1 MRYLYTYAD
10 YLIFESV
17 EYPKLLMDLNSV
29 VDATIANGLDAQ
41 AATKEIKNYI
51 DSNKQQIVNE
61 LGKPDFTRA
70 LLTIL
75 NKWSDQYGNELD
87 SFEFDYVIDQGK
99 DSEDISD
106 DEFDLPSDTDEFQ
119 ELDF

>member
-41 AATKEIKNYI
+41 AATREIKNYI

-87 SFEFDYVIDQGK
+87 SFEFDYVIDQSQG
-99 DSEDISD
+99 SEDISD
-106 DEFDLPSDTDEFQ
+106 EEFDLPSDTDEFQ

>member
-41 AATKEIKNYI
+41 AATRKIKNYI

-61 LGKPDFTRA
+61 LGKPDFTKA

-75 NKWSDQYGNELD
+75 NKWSNQYGNELD
-87 SFEFDYVIDQGK
+87 SLEFDYVIDQSQG
-99 DSEDISD
+99 SEGFSD

>member
-41 AATKEIKNYI
+41 AATREIKNYI

>member
-41 AATKEIKNYI
+41 AATGEIKNYI

-75 NKWSDQYGNELD
+75 NKWSDRYGNELD
-87 SFEFDYVIDQGK
+87 SFEFDYVIDQSQG
-99 DSEDISD
+99 SEDISD

>member
-41 AATKEIKNYI
+41 AATREIKNYI
-51 DSNKQQIVNE
+51 DSNKQKIVNE

-87 SFEFDYVIDQGK
+87 SFEFDYVIDQGQ

-106 DEFDLPSDTDEFQ
+106 DEFDLPGDTDEFE

>member
-1 MRYLYTYAD
+1 MRHLYTYAD

-41 AATKEIKNYI
+41 TATKKIKNYI

-87 SFEFDYVIDQGK
+87 SLEFDYVIDQSQG
-99 DSEDISD
+99 SEGFSD
-106 DEFDLPSDTDEFQ
+106 DEFDLPGDTDEFE

>member
-41 AATKEIKNYI
+41 AATREIKNYI
-51 DSNKQQIVNE
+51 DSNKQKIVNE

-87 SFEFDYVIDQGK
+87 SFEFDYVIDQGQ

-106 DEFDLPSDTDEFQ
+106 DEFDLPGDTDEFQ

>member
-41 AATKEIKNYI
+41 VATREIKNYI
-51 DSNKQQIVNE
+51 DSNKQKIVNE

-87 SFEFDYVIDQGK
+87 SFEFDYVIDQGQ

-106 DEFDLPSDTDEFQ
+106 DEFDLPGDTDEFE

>member
-41 AATKEIKNYI
+41 AATREIKNYI

-87 SFEFDYVIDQGK
+87 SLEFDYVIDQSQG
-99 DSEDISD
+99 SEGFSD
-106 DEFDLPSDTDEFQ
+106 EEFDLPGDTDEFQ